1 MGGGGGALITGV
13 VDRAANCRR
22 GASNSNNGVLGD
34 EGADSTTAEGGITT
48 EELCCTRSITTGSV
62 GGGDRSATVFSGQQV
77 RAPSIKIAKLT
88 GRDGNRN
95 SMMWDDYGG
104 GYGCKFDHG
113 CVRRDQAC
121 E

>member
-1 MGGGGGALITGV
+1 MTGV
-13 VDRAANCRR
+13 VDGADNSRR
-22 GASNSNNGVLGD
+22 GASNDGVLGD
-34 EGADSTTAEGGITT
+34 ERADSTTAGGGITA

-77 RAPSIKIAKLT
+77 RVSIKIVEPT
-88 GRDGNRN
+88 GRNGNRN
-95 SMMWDDYGG
+95 SRVWDDYGG

-113 CVRRDQAC
+113 CV